1 MNAKEFLLTD
11 PKIEEAV
18 SNGYDIR
25 LEEHEWIEKM
35 ELYALTKQNSHKHGV
50 SGKQAISELIT
61 FCEEQKRKQYAI
73 AEAAG
78 YTGNAH
84 HIGAAQAYHKVIV
97 KLNELAG
104 VCSGLDKNA

>member
-35 ELYALTKQNSHKHGV
+35 ELYALTKQNSHKHAIGGPVSHVGGGEQLGNKAGEKGV
-50 SGKQAISELIT
+50 SG
-61 FCEEQKRKQYAI
+61 
-73 AEAAG
+73 
-78 YTGNAH
+78 
-84 HIGAAQAYHKVIV
+84 
-97 KLNELAG
+97 
-104 VCSGLDKNA
+104 GLDKEGYFLTGCPYCGSEECQSDHK